1 MPENGNNQNINNQN
15 DTPIPNNPQI
25 RRVYLRAP
33 QTPQSTDDPTLKNK
47 ITNILS
53 TLDDVDNKLLIL
65 ENTINDTNKNVNN
78 LKDNILQMSNIFENF
93 NYNLNSITRNIMLK
107 FKNFQTTLES
117 ADTLLVSTFTN
128 LIDYNSQLVSVF
140 DNIKNFQTT
149 LESADTLL
157 VSTFTNLIDYNSQLV
172 SVFDNIKN
180 FHNLINDYEI
190 SLNNIV
196 SNLNSAMSS
205 LVNNIEQQSQNFSQ
219 SFENTI
225 AENIT
230 QYQNILSFSNEIL
243 QKLNTIQTTIV
254 ENLSQMKEYSL
265 FFQDSISTFANSISN
280 GNINKELPIE
290 SSSSFESII
299 QLLTDIKELLKLPN
313 QYLEFKLK
321 TEKEQQSKIFEKIST
336 LPKET
341 TAKTAVGSGLQGAA
355 IGQGL
360 GKTLFTKYLP
370 ALASGF
376 IWLEDIVNSLNQDI
390 PVVQKVLQSLF
401 GSVDERGRGMNAL
414 MEAQKWG
421 LLGFTIGGPIG
432 ALIGQGIGQALGQI
446 GQEGLMDIGNA
457 IKEIFT
463 GIEVS
468 EDVIGKY
475 LEEIKKDPRY
485 QKLTETEQKMLQE
498 RMQQQSKRPIVYQI
512 RKFGSSIAEE
522 VKNWGRRFQN
532 LVSNDLYYTQE
543 ELEKELFELK
553 VEFPELSEEELYKKQ
568 LENLRK
574 KKTFAGM
581 FDSIWENIKSI
592 STKIG
597 HGLVTFFRMGIPTEK
612 EIQQKIDELLQEF
625 PDLSDEELRSMQID
639 EINQERPFY
648 TKTRNLFDKQLA
660 GLKNI
665 GNSITT
671 FFFGNKITDEMIN
684 ERVAQLKS
692 EFPDLSDREL
702 QAIQIQELNKEQTP
716 KFGVMLENLLQKS
729 LDGLKNIGLNI
740 KAFFTRNKITDEMI
754 NERVSQLKSEFPDLT
769 NQELEVIQLRQLSIE
784 YQFPIKE
791 KITNLFDKQINGLK
805 NIGNSIKSFF
815 LGNKITDEMVNE
827 RVAQLKSKFPDLSDR
842 ELQAMQIQEL
852 NKEQTPKFGVML
864 ENLLQKSLEGL
875 KNIGNSIKSFFFQN
889 TLDSNTINNKIND
902 LKEEFPNLSDQELK
916 NMQIADLESN
926 ITIRQKLNSMF
937 DKQINGLKNIGN
949 SIKSFFTN
957 NMFNKNIESEINSL
971 NDSLDTDT
979 KSIELKLQELNKKI
993 FDSFKSVISSISGF
1007 FKNVGNKIADF
1018 FNIGKK
1024 NIESEINNISPTIN
1038 DQLLLPELIVAPE
1051 DLYSTQLQS
1060 QKMLN
1065 NIIIKTPE
1073 PDTKLTEAQLEYLKQ
1088 QNKTMELIYNVL
1100 KDNYDLS
1107 QEQLDKLINKDN
1119 YNINQDINTTV
1130 IPDNSINN
1138 IQLPSVANEQ
1148 LP

>member
-107 FKNFQTTLES
+107 F
-117 ADTLLVSTFTN
+117 
-128 LIDYNSQLVSVF
+128 
-140 DNIKNFQTT
+140 KNFQTT

-729 LDGLKNIGLNI
+729 L
-740 KAFFTRNKITDEMI
+740 
-754 NERVSQLKSEFPDLT
+754 
-769 NQELEVIQLRQLSIE
+769 
-784 YQFPIKE
+784 
-791 KITNLFDKQINGLK
+791 
-805 NIGNSIKSFF
+805 
-815 LGNKITDEMVNE
+815 
-827 RVAQLKSKFPDLSDR
+827 
-842 ELQAMQIQEL
+842 
-852 NKEQTPKFGVML
+852 
-864 ENLLQKSLEGL
+864 EGL